1 MGMRVNVAGRVQR
14 RWERRG
20 SWVIAALIGVAVIVA
35 ALWLLLPLTLS

>member
-1 MGMRVNVAGRVQR
+1 MRVNVAGRVQR

>member
-1 MGMRVNVAGRVQR
+1 VTDRVHR

-20 SWVIAALIGVAVIVA
+20 SWVIAALVGAVVLLA

>member
-1 MGMRVNVAGRVQR
+1 VQR

-20 SWVIAALIGVAVIVA
+20 SWVIAVLVGAVVVVA

>member
-1 MGMRVNVAGRVQR
+1 VAGRVQR

-20 SWVIAALIGVAVIVA
+20 SWVIAAVIAITVLVA

>member
-1 MGMRVNVAGRVQR
+1 MNGRMQR

-20 SWVIAALIGVAVIVA
+20 SWVIAALVGAVVLVA

>member
-1 MGMRVNVAGRVQR
+1 MRAYVAGRVQR

-20 SWVIAALIGVAVIVA
+20 SWVLAAIVGAVVALA